1 MINIIK
7 DFSKQYVSNFENIIV
22 KNMDSY
28 FLARKEFFKKYKEKI
43 HFEIIIRR
51 EIYFPYFL
59 DLEEYKNV
67 IVRDIRKDEKESI
80 LIIDSFT
87 DIFEA
92 LLKIKSKYSED
103 SKIVEILKKDY
114 LKSYKILN
122 DKKNID
128 ECILQLVKGYIF
140 SKYKEYNFN
149 LLMGDE
155 CLGSYF
161 KIKNDIEL
169 EKSFIQ
175 NKKLIKNYIDV
186 CNQYLKENSKKIAIF
201 SNFPN
206 LNYLEEIFG
215 ELDVEEEYYI
225 VKNIEALNNSKQYNE
240 ILNNIEYGEKKFNKQ
255 YDDIKKLIINLQ
267 EIERSI
273 NNSKKNIDEWKEY
286 FIQYYIK
293 YNNLS
298 EKSNILNI
306 IEVIEKKYKSNL
318 HSLKMRIENTWKMI
332 NSKFEIYFFENYEA
346 LYSSS
351 YKYGLDYI
359 LSKNYKHFKT
369 KKNIFLFIDCLR
381 FDIWQ
386 KVKSFLIEKSYVC
399 QHEEIVLSAIPTVT
413 SYCKKIL
420 YTGKKYNQIK
430 NNDMLTPLKSI
441 FYDKEILKIDSFDN
455 INNLTEDIFLH
466 EILDLDNFFH
476 NIKDLTEEYLKQNIE
491 LKLKKIL
498 EKIDINKF
506 NIIIM
511 TDHGATKLQNNGL
524 SFFKEKDFIL
534 ENNLKI
540 ENHGRYIKIYSSFY
554 NEDIYKVLKESLN
567 NNKDIYVID
576 RENMSNFYLEITEK
590 EKENYFYLLFKYGKY
605 PKKTGEFNH
614 GGISLEE
621 VMISFGIFST
631 DKKKYIPIDLEVK
644 SKEIENKNKAELEIV
659 LKNEN
664 IIENFKIKLKYQEKE
679 KIIKK
684 LDGSKILQFY
694 LDLDVDIEGE
704 LREIA
709 EISFNIDGKIYELEK
724 VLKFKVKKN
733 KVEKLNK
740 KLKSSRGIL

>member
-201 SNFPN
+201 SNFPS

>member
-351 YKYGLDYI
+351 SKYGLDYI